1 MARVLNA
8 DPLVRA
14 GQRVGKYILG
24 DPIARGGMAEVWAAR
39 VEGPRGFVKSLAL
52 KFILDSFA
60 GDSDLERLFVN
71 EARLAAQLQHANLV
85 SVFDFD
91 KISDASGQARYYI
104 AMERIEGHDLRRVLQ
119 NLAKRGRRLPPE
131 IALHVAGEVL
141 KGLRYVH
148 ERREPDTQRSLGLVH
163 RDVSP
168 HNILIG
174 MGGEVKLSDFGIAKA
189 MTQSLGTKAGMIRGK
204 LAYASPEQLRSE
216 HFDHRTDQFALGVT
230 LWEAVAGQRLFDGP
244 SEMDII
250 GKVLRCQI
258 PPLPADVGVAPAT
271 EAVIRHMLA
280 ADPDRRY
287 ASTGEAFSALLACPG
302 YTPDGGALEALMQE
316 VFTPQGLVMPPTLP
330 LPAGAAAPAGL
341 GSQEGT
347 KPVAAGQGLPGTA
360 PAALVAFPG
369 NTTLAAE
376 PPVWGPRPTGLGDGV
391 PVPRP
396 PEGEGPDSA
405 TFADRERSVTGSAYV
420 STAEGVPPS
429 RRPRG
434 GVRAA
439 ALVAASLAS
448 VTLVAVLERRPWR
461 TQASGVPAAATRT
474 WPGDRPG
481 RAPATPA
488 AVRRA
493 AVRITDEP
501 PQEAPPAVV
510 PASRPAADP
519 TDQSPDEPRRA
530 VPSMDEAPGATDS
543 EAVPPVRHERALA
556 EPSPHEKHAHRATR
570 VPKPSPAASEPAPLR
585 AERQDSLAP
594 PETKDEAPPT
604 KPPPAPSPGVSTN
617 GSWVLP

>member
-1 MARVLNA
+1 MNA

-24 DPIARGGMAEVWAAR
+24 EPIARGGMAEVWAAR

-91 KISDASGQARYYI
+91 KISEAGGQARYYI

-148 ERREPDTQRSLGLVH
+148 ERRAPDTQRPLGLVH

-189 MTQSLGTKAGMIRGK
+189 MSQSLGTKAGMIRGK

-216 HFDHRTDQFALGVT
+216 RFDHRTDQFALGVT
-230 LWEAVAGQRLFDGP
+230 LWEALAGQRLFDGA

-258 PPLPADVGVAPAT
+258 PPLPPALGVSPAS
-271 EAVIRHMLA
+271 EAVVRHMLA
-280 ADPDRRY
+280 ANPDGRY
-287 ASTGEAFSALLACPG
+287 PSTAEAFTALLACPG
-302 YTPDGGALEALMQE
+302 YTPDGSALEALMQE
-316 VFTPQGLVMPPTLP
+316 VFTPQNLAMPPTLP
-330 LPAGAAAPAGL
+330 LQAGTRAAAV
-341 GSQEGT
+341 GSDDGT
-347 KPVAAGQGLPGTA
+347 KPAPLEPGLSSTA

-369 NTTLAAE
+369 NTTPAVDQ
-376 PPVWGPRPTGLGDGV
+376 PPWGPRAPVLGDGV

-396 PEGEGPDSA
+396 VEGGVPDST
-405 TFADRERSVTGSAYV
+405 TFTDRERSVTGSAYV

-434 GVRAA
+434 AARAA
-439 ALVAASLAS
+439 ALAAASLAS
-448 VTLVAVLERRPWR
+448 VTLVVVLARRPWQAAR
-461 TQASGVPAAATRT
+461 PGTASGADRAATLAS
-474 WPGDRPG
+474 PPSGPDRPRPASPRPMSPPIPEETPSQVP
-481 RAPATPA
+481 RAPALPDDRAQGLDPRSPMTAEPPHDRRVPEAVVPQDKHPHRPAHLPRPPA
-488 AVRRA
+488 ATA
-493 AVRITDEP
+493 AP
-501 PQEAPPAVV
+501 PMPEAAPRPADSHDSAPPGDKKEAPP
-510 PASRPAADP
+510 PSRPP
-519 TDQSPDEPRRA
+519 T
-530 VPSMDEAPGATDS
+530 
-543 EAVPPVRHERALA
+543 
-556 EPSPHEKHAHRATR
+556 
-570 VPKPSPAASEPAPLR
+570 
-585 AERQDSLAP
+585 
-594 PETKDEAPPT
+594 
-604 KPPPAPSPGVSTN
+604 PSPGVSTN

>member
-1 MARVLNA
+1 MRAPPPRGRLDLGRVLNA

-91 KISDASGQARYYI
+91 KITDAAGQGRYYI

-119 NLAKRGRRLPPE
+119 NLAKRGRRLPPD

-148 ERREPDTQRSLGLVH
+148 ERREPDTQRPLGLVH

-230 LWEAVAGQRLFDGP
+230 LWEALAGQRLFDGP

-258 PPLPADVGVAPAT
+258 PPLPAEAEVAPAT

-280 ADPDRRY
+280 AHPDGRY
-287 ASTGEAFSALLACPG
+287 ASTAEAFTALLACPG
-302 YTPDGGALEALMQE
+302 YTPDGGALEALMRE
-316 VFTPQGLVMPPTLP
+316 VFAPQNLKLPPTLP
-330 LPAGAAAPAGL
+330 LEAGVRASAV
-341 GSQEGT
+341 GSDDGT
-347 KPVAAGQGLPGTA
+347 KPAPGLSNTALAAI
-360 PAALVAFPG
+360 VAFPG
-369 NTTLAAE
+369 NTTPAVE
-376 PPVWGPRPTGLGDGV
+376 PPPGGPRPRALGDGI

-396 PEGEGPDSA
+396 PEGGVPDST
-405 TFADRERSVTGSAYV
+405 TFADHERSVTGSAYV
-420 STAEGVPPS
+420 STADGPPLP
-429 RRPRG
+429 RPRG
-434 GVRAA
+434 AARAV
-439 ALVAASLAS
+439 ALVAAALAS
-448 VTLVAVLERRPWR
+448 VVLLIVAIRRPW
-461 TQASGVPAAATRT
+461 QAANSGVAGSDQPSRGFVPAA
-474 WPGDRPG
+474 RPSAG
-481 RAPATPA
+481 VPRPKPA
-488 AVRRA
+488 AIPKALPEQRA
-493 AVRITDEP
+493 RPAP
-501 PQEAPPAVV
+501 APPAQH
-510 PASRPAADP
+510 P
-519 TDQSPDEPRRA
+519 
-530 VPSMDEAPGATDS
+530 
-543 EAVPPVRHERALA
+543 LA
-556 EPSPHEKHAHRATR
+556 EPQFSGDSLWLEEPLQDKRAHRAAHT
-570 VPKPSPAASEPAPLR
+570 PKPSPVVVSTSMPPRHPVEPNQDTEASENKSNKPTQKQP
-585 AERQDSLAP
+585 
-594 PETKDEAPPT
+594 PPT
-604 KPPPAPSPGVSTN
+604 TTSNTPTN
-617 GSWVLP
+617 GSPVLP